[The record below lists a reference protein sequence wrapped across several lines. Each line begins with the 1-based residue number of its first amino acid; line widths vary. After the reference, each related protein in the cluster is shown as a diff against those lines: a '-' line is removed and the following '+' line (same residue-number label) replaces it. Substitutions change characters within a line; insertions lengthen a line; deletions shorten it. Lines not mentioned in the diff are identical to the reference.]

1 MENLENKKLHLNKR
15 LVSLIVSSIIYFV
28 ALHTEIGFFIL
39 LPIQLLVT
47 YLHEVSHAVICL
59 LSGGSVISLE
69 VNLDGSGLTTTLGG
83 NYPLTCMGGY
93 IGSCI
98 LSNLLMKCSLDE
110 RLSRIASIVIA
121 VSTLYVSISWY
132 SNDLSSTIL
141 IGLSIL
147 FFIIARL
154 HKIQSFL
161 LQFISIASLI
171 AIIQDFNVGPTSD
184 LKEFAAQ
191 IPIFTETIWMY
202 IWLLIVLIIT
212 AWNMKRIVKN
222 F

>member
-1 MENLENKKLHLNKR
+1 
-15 LVSLIVSSIIYFV
+15 
-28 ALHTEIGFFIL
+28 
-39 LPIQLLVT
+39 
-47 YLHEVSHAVICL
+47 
-59 LSGGSVISLE
+59 
-69 VNLDGSGLTTTLGG
+69 
-83 NYPLTCMGGY
+83 MGGY

-98 LSNLLMKCSLDE
+98 LSNFLMKCSLDE
-110 RLSRIASIVIA
+110 RLSRISSIGIA
-121 VSTLYVSISWY
+121 ISTLYVSISWY

-184 LKEFAAQ
+184 LEAFAAE
-191 IPIFTETIWMY
+191 IPVFTETIWMY
-202 IWLLIVLIIT
+202 IWLFIVLIIT